1 MKTGQVSSLI
11 KVRQIVS
18 MMSEGAMVD
27 TRKSMG
33 VVYGRGRG
41 SERRELIQDLG
52 GGVNVK

>member
-1 MKTGQVSSLI
+1 
-11 KVRQIVS
+11 
-18 MMSEGAMVD
+18 MVD